1 MFKLIDTNF
10 LHIMQE
16 ELIIRLP
23 SEILDGA
30 AQTKEFPS
38 YHKYLIDTHQSEMTR
53 WTHGFL
59 ASQRFEWEQF
69 VIWLFIVDS
78 KESIHASLEISRPK
92 VLFLYTVKGR
102 LGFESDQENTLHF
115 GQDRLFEL
123 YSPKKEYNIFINN
136 GLNVYYCFC
145 LKVPFLEKLSGDYP
159 SLTPLLKSILNKS
172 KDYLLLMTG
181 KVSQGVIGDF
191 IKLKA
196 GKKTELSLQTAFS
209 WLVLEL
215 IHQVKPNGSSKD
227 LTTREKAFYA
237 KNLIDENVKQGPLPS
252 TNEIAERYNIHS
264 DTLNRAFK
272 TTFGFSLK
280 RYINQT
286 KMEEAHQLLEEKK
299 TIQEVSDHLGY
310 NNRSS
315 FAIQF
320 TAHFGYPPGEAGS
333 RPRRASPDEDD

>member
-1 MFKLIDTNF
+1 
-10 LHIMQE
+10 MQE

-23 SEILDGA
+23 PEISDGA
-30 AQTKEFPS
+30 TQTKEFPS
-38 YHKYLIDTHQSEMTR
+38 DRKYLIDTHPPDMTR
-53 WTHGFL
+53 WADGFL
-59 ASQRFEWEQF
+59 ASQRFEWAQF
-69 VIWLFIVDS
+69 VIWLFIVDT
-78 KESIHASLEISRPK
+78 KESTHASLEVNRPK

-102 LGFESDQENTLHF
+102 LGFRPDQETTLHF

-123 YSPKKEYNIFINN
+123 YSPKKEYNILINN

-145 LKVPFLEKLSGDYP
+145 LKAPFLEELSGDYP

-181 KVSQGVIGDF
+181 KISPGIIGDF

-196 GKKTELSLQTAFS
+196 GKKTDLSLQTAFS

-215 IHQVKPNGSSKD
+215 IHQVKPNGNGKD
-227 LTTREKAFYA
+227 LTAREKAFHA
-237 KNLIDENVKQGPLPS
+237 KILIDENVKHGPLPP
-252 TNEIAERYNIHS
+252 TNEIAERYNMHS

-286 KMEEAHQLLEEKK
+286 KMEEAHRLLQEKK

-315 FAIQF
+315 FSIQF
-320 TAHFGYPPGEAGS
+320 TAHFGYPPGDTGS
-333 RPRRASPDEDD
+333 KPRQGPSNQDDQPLI